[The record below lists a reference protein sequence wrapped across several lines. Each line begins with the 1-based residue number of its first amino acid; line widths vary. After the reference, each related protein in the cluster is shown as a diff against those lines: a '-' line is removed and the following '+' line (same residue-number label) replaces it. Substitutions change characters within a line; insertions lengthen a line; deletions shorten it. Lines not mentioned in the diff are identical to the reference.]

1 MPADIAPIQHNDHHQ
16 LVAQD
21 FQSQKFHYEAIG
33 EHVLQLEDYMIE
45 DFAAERMGIFWHRQ
59 KPHYVGEKPWLD
71 AYMEMW
77 NQLLCSFPRAEKI

>member
-59 KPHYVGEKPWLD
+59 KPHYVGEKPWYRCMYGDVESAALFISV
-71 AYMEMW
+71 
-77 NQLLCSFPRAEKI
+77 CSL